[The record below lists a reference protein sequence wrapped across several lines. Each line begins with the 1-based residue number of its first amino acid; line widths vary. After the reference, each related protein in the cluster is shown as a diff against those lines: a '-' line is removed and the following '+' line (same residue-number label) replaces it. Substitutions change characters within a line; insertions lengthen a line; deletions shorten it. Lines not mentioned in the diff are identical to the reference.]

1 MRTRAQFVTEM
12 RMLREKMVG
21 WSYIKE
27 KELSG
32 EEVYDRATCGG
43 VYRRRLTPHKSGT
56 KRKKLC

>member
-21 WSYIKE
+21 WSDIKE

-32 EEVYDRATCGG
+32 EEVYDCATCGG
-43 VYRRRLTPHKSGT
+43 VHHKSGT

>member
-21 WSYIKE
+21 WSDIKE

-32 EEVYDRATCGG
+32 EEVYDRATWG
-43 VYRRRLTPHKSGT
+43 RRLTPHKSGT
-56 KRKKLC
+56 KRKKMC